1 MQGEQELSD
10 QSDRLSATVLCGSCE
25 TPGAPPVPVYGLQI
39 VTADHCWRWPD
50 LDEERERVASLAR
63 RLEALSPEPC
73 HLEDIIRDFVLERY
87 LP

>member
-1 MQGEQELSD
+1 MRGEPGLSE
-10 QSDRLSATVLCGSCE
+10 QSDRLSVTVLCGSCE

-39 VTADHCWRWPD
+39 VSTDHCWRWQD
-50 LDEERERVASLAR
+50 LDEERERVEILAR